1 MRGAMAGALG
11 AAAERVNPAQA
22 PQLRAVFPAMR
33 LLRDFAIGDRQR
45 LGPIWASR
53 HEAVEFARK
62 YDPQPFHLSD
72 EGAEGHPFFRGL
84 ALSGWL
90 TCALLMRLIVDDMRQ
105 NPVALIGSP
114 GVERIRWKA
123 PVYPDDRLMLET
135 VVTGLHRL
143 PRRDDVGVVRLLLH
157 AWNRERVKVL
167 EADLSL
173 LVATERR
180 QAHWGAFGR
189 GARPVAQ
196 TQ

>member
-1 MRGAMAGALG
+1 
-11 AAAERVNPAQA
+11 
-22 PQLRAVFPAMR
+22 MR
-33 LLRDFAIGDRQR
+33 LFRDFAVGDRQR

-53 HEAVEFARK
+53 HEAVSFAQK

-72 EGAEGHPFFRGL
+72 EGAAGHPFFRGL

-135 VVTGLHRL
+135 VVTGLHHL
-143 PRRDDVGVVRLLLH
+143 PRRDDVGVVRLGLH
-157 AWNRERVKVL
+157 CWNEERAKVL
-167 EADLSL
+167 EAELSL
-173 LVATERR
+173 LVATDRE
-180 QAHWGAFGR
+180 QAHWGAFR
-189 GARPVAQ
+189 RPREAARPAQ
-196 TQ
+196 